1 MERTFVMI
9 KPGVLHRR
17 LVGEVLSRF
26 ERKGLKIV
34 AMKMTRMDESIA
46 SEHYAEH
53 VGKPYY
59 DPLVSYMISGPVI
72 AAVLEGDGVI
82 AIVRRLLG
90 PTSIDQALPGTI
102 RGDFAMHT
110 RKNIV
115 HASDSPESAEREIA
129 LYFQKDEFFEWED
142 KNDEWF

>member
-1 MERTFVMI
+1 MI